1 MPVVQLNANF
11 CLFAGCEPGKKKTDW
26 YSDSVTGLVLECR
39 SSGGKT
45 FYYRCVSPE
54 GRQRQIKIAVYG
66 DLSFDKVRKRAQQLR
81 SMTVLG
87 EDPAAKKD
95 VRKATPT
102 YAELAAQHLE
112 FAKSYQRKPSNT
124 ESVINNH
131 LLPQWGKLRLDE
143 ITTQKVAKWLG
154 DKANDGFAPATVEKM
169 RTIFNRSFELAAKW
183 NIPGGQNN
191 PVRNA
196 PRRKF
201 TNSRERFLNAQ
212 EASRL
217 LDAADQ
223 SQNAQLRPIIGLLL
237 LTGARVSELLHAQW
251 QHVDLERQT
260 WLIPLS
266 KNGKHRYV
274 PLPQAA
280 IDIMNNLPKFDRCP
294 YLIPNPETR
303 LPFVSFK
310 RAWNTAR
317 TEAGLKALRI
327 HDLRHSA
334 ATAMAAAGVDLL
346 AIGKVLGHSDYKST
360 LRYAH
365 AAQSTLLKAVEAGS
379 ATWATQ

>member
-1 MPVVQLNANF
+1 
-11 CLFAGCEPGKKKTDW
+11 
-26 YSDSVTGLVLECR
+26 
-39 SSGGKT
+39 
-45 FYYRCVSPE
+45 
-54 GRQRQIKIAVYG
+54 
-66 DLSFDKVRKRAQQLR
+66 
-81 SMTVLG
+81 
-87 EDPAAKKD
+87 
-95 VRKATPT
+95 
-102 YAELAAQHLE
+102 
-112 FAKSYQRKPSNT
+112 
-124 ESVINNH
+124 
-131 LLPQWGKLRLDE
+131 
-143 ITTQKVAKWLG
+143 
-154 DKANDGFAPATVEKM
+154 
-169 RTIFNRSFELAAKW
+169 
-183 NIPGGQNN
+183 
-191 PVRNA
+191 
-196 PRRKF
+196 
-201 TNSRERFLNAQ
+201 
-212 EASRL
+212 
-217 LDAADQ
+217 
-223 SQNAQLRPIIGLLL
+223 LLL